1 MRTDDTTSGPFSTGI
16 SWADVPWGT
25 HLCQFYETSDDLLEV
40 LVPFFAEGLGTH
52 DCGLWVV
59 SAPLS
64 VEQAIAA
71 LRQAIP
77 ELDAYLADGQ
87 MVIVSHEE
95 WYLQGAALDT
105 SSVLAAWQARTSEA
119 CARGF
124 RGLRASGSGAALK
137 NEHWNEL
144 LAYESCVQAAISGQR
159 MIALCT
165 YPLAQCNA
173 AEFMEVVRVHDYAIV
188 RRNGEWE
195 SLEST
200 SQKHVEQALRKH
212 AEKALRESEER
223 LRTVLETSP
232 DAIARLGLDGRIL
245 LANRQAVSLA
255 GFESLEQ
262 MLVHTQS
269 IFDLLAA
276 EDHARARENIRA
288 LPDVNIHR
296 DVQYCAQRRDGSR
309 FPAEVSVSLERDA
322 AGKPKG
328 MILVLRDVSARKQA
342 DEELHE
348 RRRQAEAANRAKSEF
363 LANVSHEIRTPMTA
377 ILGFSDLLMSP
388 NLGQREQH
396 EFLAGI
402 RRNGL
407 ALMELI
413 DAILELSRVE
423 ADRLTLKEARWPLR
437 PLVEG
442 VIEALQDR
450 ASEKG
455 LRLEA
460 EFHEP
465 LPELIRTDSA
475 RLGQILASLVGNAL
489 KFTEHGEVR
498 VTVDQTEG
506 SGGARR
512 VRFAVRDTGIGIPA
526 EKLDDLF
533 QPFMQV
539 DGSATR
545 RYGGAGLGLVIA
557 RRLAQALGGSIEV
570 TSRLGEGSTFTLVI
584 KVVTVDDERPTSP
597 PPGIA
602 AGVASVSITAA
613 FSGSRTSLLR

>member
-1 MRTDDTTSGPFSTGI
+1 
-16 SWADVPWGT
+16 
-25 HLCQFYETSDDLLEV
+25 
-40 LVPFFAEGLGTH
+40 
-52 DCGLWVV
+52 
-59 SAPLS
+59 
-64 VEQAIAA
+64 
-71 LRQAIP
+71 
-77 ELDAYLADGQ
+77 
-87 MVIVSHEE
+87 
-95 WYLQGAALDT
+95 
-105 SSVLAAWQARTSEA
+105 
-119 CARGF
+119 
-124 RGLRASGSGAALK
+124 
-137 NEHWNEL
+137 
-144 LAYESCVQAAISGQR
+144 
-159 MIALCT
+159 
-165 YPLAQCNA
+165 
-173 AEFMEVVRVHDYAIV
+173 
-188 RRNGEWE
+188 
-195 SLEST
+195 
-200 SQKHVEQALRKH
+200 
-212 AEKALRESEER
+212 
-223 LRTVLETSP
+223 
-232 DAIARLGLDGRIL
+232 
-245 LANRQAVSLA
+245 
-255 GFESLEQ
+255 
-262 MLVHTQS
+262 
-269 IFDLLAA
+269 
-276 EDHARARENIRA
+276 
-288 LPDVNIHR
+288 
-296 DVQYCAQRRDGSR
+296 
-309 FPAEVSVSLERDA
+309 
-322 AGKPKG
+322 
-328 MILVLRDVSARKQA
+328 
-342 DEELHE
+342 
-348 RRRQAEAANRAKSEF
+348 
-363 LANVSHEIRTPMTA
+363 
-377 ILGFSDLLMSP
+377 
-388 NLGQREQH
+388 
-396 EFLAGI
+396 
-402 RRNGL
+402 
-407 ALMELI
+407 
-413 DAILELSRVE
+413 
-423 ADRLTLKEARWPLR
+423 
-437 PLVEG
+437 